1 MSDRDDQGGI
11 RGGHPFGRPR
21 NGANGSNGS
30 NGHRSGGPHG
40 VPNRPIPFPAGRA
53 ASRAEDAEDAEYADE
68 PLDLVAVQA
77 DDELISALAAG
88 MTVSAPGHS
97 GYDADDRV
105 VAMLAAWK
113 AEVDADPIPELID
126 LDTAVA
132 AVEAGSVKRPSSR
145 RRHLIP
151 LAGAAALLVF
161 SIAGVSIGAQDADP
175 GSPLFG
181 VTQVLY
187 KDAANSKIAA
197 VQVKQR
203 IEQVNAKLQRG
214 DTTGAQQDL
223 QALKPLLDQVRPE
236 EGKTYL
242 AAEQTFLSQK
252 VQETPAGQ
260 PTDPQA
266 PLRNGTPRPRPPATE
281 GSKEQQQP
289 AGGAGSDS
297 SSTTPS
303 SRADRPTPPSD
314 GHDPRTRD
322 PRTVDPKIAN
332 APASP
337 SSSVPPSS
345 PPPSSATVEG
355 SAASPSPT
363 TPSSTTPADG
373 TTTSSLGSTSTVQP
387 TTEPA
392 AGPT

>member
-1 MSDRDDQGGI
+1 MSDRDDRDGI

-21 NGANGSNGS
+21 NGANGGGT
-30 NGHRSGGPHG
+30 NGHRTAGPHG
-40 VPNRPIPFPAGRA
+40 VPNRPIPFPAAR
-53 ASRAEDAEDAEYADE
+53 AEDAEYADE

-88 MTVSAPGHS
+88 MTVSAPGHG
-97 GYDADDRV
+97 GYDADDKV

-113 AEVDADPIPELID
+113 AEVDAEPLPELVD

-132 AVEAGSVKRPSSR
+132 ALESGSVKRPSSR

-187 KDAANSKIAA
+187 KDAANSKLAA
-197 VQVKQR
+197 VEVKQR
-203 IEQVNAKLQRG
+203 IEQVNAKLERG

-223 QALKPLLDQVRPE
+223 QALAPLLDQVRPE

-252 VQETPAGQ
+252 VRETPAGQ
-260 PTDPQA
+260 PTDPRA
-266 PLRNGTPRPRPPATE
+266 PLLNGTPRPQPSTE
-281 GSKEQQQP
+281 GDKDQDQP
-289 AGGAGSDS
+289 GGGGPASDS

-303 SRADRPTPPSD
+303 SSPDRPTSPAD
-314 GHDPRTRD
+314 DHDPRTRD
-322 PRTVDPKIAN
+322 PRTVDPRIAN
-332 APASP
+332 VPPSP

-345 PPPSSATVEG
+345 PPSSATPEG
-355 SAASPSPT
+355 SADTPSPATPSPSTAPG
-363 TPSSTTPADG
+363 G
-373 TTTSSLGSTSTVQP
+373 TTTTSMGSTTTAEPS
-387 TTEPA
+387 TEPA
-392 AGPT
+392 TTTR

>member
-11 RGGHPFGRPR
+11 RGSHPFGRSR
-21 NGANGSNGS
+21 NGTNGS
-30 NGHRSGGPHG
+30 NGHRNAGPYG
-40 VPNRPIPFPAGRA
+40 VPNRPIPFPRGRA
-53 ASRAEDAEDAEYADE
+53 ESRAEDAGYADE

-88 MTVSAPGHS
+88 MTVSSPGHS

-113 AEVDADPIPELID
+113 AEVDADPIPELVD

-132 AVEAGSVKRPSSR
+132 AVESGSVKRPSSR

-203 IEQVNAKLQRG
+203 IEQVNAKLERG
-214 DTTGAQQDL
+214 DTAGAQQDL
-223 QALKPLLDQVRPE
+223 QALAPLLEQVRPE

-281 GSKEQQQP
+281 GSKDPQQP
-289 AGGAGSDS
+289 VGDPASDS
-297 SSTTPS
+297 SSTAPS
-303 SRADRPTPPSD
+303 SSADRPTSPPSND
-314 GHDPRTRD
+314 HDPRTRN

-345 PPPSSATVEG
+345 SPSPVIPEG
-355 SAASPSPT
+355 SADTSSQTSPS
-363 TPSSTTPADG
+363 SSTPASGTTSSSMG
-373 TTTSSLGSTSTVQP
+373 TTTTVRP

-392 AGPT
+392 AGTT